1 MTAKIIRVVPAKKNF
16 SITWN
21 LGRRCNYDC
30 MYCPVE
36 LHDSTSP
43 HLSLTQL
50 QSYWDNIVKNT
61 QSKNLKYKI
70 SFTGGE
76 VTGNKDFVPFL
87 KWLKEHYSNQIDQ
100 ILITTNGSATYK
112 YYRNLINL
120 VDNISFSLHS
130 EHVNEQK
137 FFDTVIKLHQTLP
150 NGKHIHVNIMD
161 EHWNRERFPLYTE
174 ILSTHKISNA
184 INQID
189 YSQQTRTHTILKG
202 KLNLATTRA

>member
-16 SITWN
+16 LITWN

-36 LHDSTSP
+36 LHDSTSS
-43 HLSLTQL
+43 HLSLVQL
-50 QSYWDNIVKNT
+50 QSYWDNIVKKT

-87 KWLKEHYSNQIDQ
+87 KWLKKHHSDQIDQ

-112 YYRNLINL
+112 YYCNLINL

-137 FFDTVIKLHQTLP
+137 FFDTVIKLHQNLP

-161 EHWNRERFPLYTE
+161 EYWNRERFPLYTE
-174 ILSTHKISNA
+174 ILSTHNISNA

-189 YSQQTRTHTILKG
+189 YSQQIRSHPILKG
-202 KLNLATTRA
+202 KLNLANTRA

>member
-1 MTAKIIRVVPAKKNF
+1 MSINIIRIAPFESTF

-36 LHDSTSP
+36 LHDATSN
-43 HLSLTQL
+43 HYSLAELQL
-50 QSYWDNIVKNT
+50 YWNNIISKT
-61 QSKNLKYKI
+61 QSKNLKYKV

-87 KWLKEHYSNQIDQ
+87 KWLRSNYNNQIAQ
-100 ILITTNGSATYK
+100 LLITTNGSATYK
-112 YYRNLINL
+112 YYRGLFDL

-130 EHVNEQK
+130 EHVDEQK
-137 FFDTVIKLHQTLP
+137 FFDKVIKLKQHLP
-150 NGKHIHVNIMD
+150 IGKHIHVNIMD
-161 EHWNRERFPLYTE
+161 EYWNRDRFLIYTK
-174 ILSTHKISNA
+174 ILSDQKISNT

-189 YSQQTRTHTILKG
+189 YSQQTRTVPVLKG
-202 KLNLATTRA
+202 KLNLANT